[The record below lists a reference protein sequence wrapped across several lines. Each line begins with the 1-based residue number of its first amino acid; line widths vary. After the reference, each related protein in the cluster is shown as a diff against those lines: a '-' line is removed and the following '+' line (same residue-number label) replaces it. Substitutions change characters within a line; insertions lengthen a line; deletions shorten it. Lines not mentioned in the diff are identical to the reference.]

1 VSEARIDA
9 LIFDFD
15 GLILDTET
23 PDYLSWK
30 EMYAAFDQEL
40 PLSVWNKN
48 IGSVDFFNPYLYL
61 EELLGRAID
70 REAVKAQRKK
80 IDNRLLAAQEALP
93 GVVDYLD
100 AAESMGIKVGIA
112 SSSPRAWV
120 ESHLTRLELRQR
132 FSLIRGRD
140 DVGDRAKPDPA
151 VYRAA
156 LNGLDAAPA
165 QTLALED
172 SPNGARA
179 ALAAGVRCVVV
190 PNRMTRELAFP
201 DVDYRLSAL
210 TDMPLAELITAV
222 FGTNQ

>member
-1 VSEARIDA
+1 MSETLIDA

-30 EMYAAFDQEL
+30 ETYASFGQEL
-40 PLSVWNKN
+40 PLSIWNAN

-61 EELLGRAID
+61 EELLGRPID

-93 GVVDYLD
+93 GVIAYLD
-100 AAESMGIKVGIA
+100 AAESMEIKVGIA

-120 ESHLTRLELRQR
+120 ETHLTRLGLRRR

-156 LNGLDAAPA
+156 LQGLNAAPGR
-165 QTLALED
+165 TLALED

-179 ALAAGVRCVVV
+179 ARAAGIRCVVV

-201 DVDYRLSAL
+201 PVDYRLDAL
-210 TDMPLAELITAV
+210 TDMPLEELITAV
-222 FGTNQ
+222 FANDH